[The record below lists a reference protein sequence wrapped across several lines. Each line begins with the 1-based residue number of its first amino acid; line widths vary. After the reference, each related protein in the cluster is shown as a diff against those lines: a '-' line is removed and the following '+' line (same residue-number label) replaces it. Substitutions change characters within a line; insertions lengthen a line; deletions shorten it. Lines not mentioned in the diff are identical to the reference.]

1 VLAGQVALAQE
12 AWSEAH
18 EWLQRGTLA
27 NEQVGRHVI
36 RCSDLAGLAQAAI
49 GLGQLAEARQYLQK
63 AFEKAAEGELLSQRL
78 APVVAAA
85 ALFADEGQAERAVEL
100 YALASR
106 YPHVS
111 NSRWYEDVA
120 GKHITA
126 SAAEMPV
133 EVVVAAQER
142 GRARDLDA
150 AVEELLAEWRAP
162 P

>member
-1 VLAGQVALAQE
+1 
-12 AWSEAH
+12 
-18 EWLQRGTLA
+18 
-27 NEQVGRHVI
+27 
-36 RCSDLAGLAQAAI
+36 
-49 GLGQLAEARQYLQK
+49 LGQLAEARQYLQE

-111 NSRWYEDVA
+111 NSRWYGDVA